1 MNIPFTIEEL
11 ISFQDKGT
19 LESHLLSNGLLPMKV
34 LEYVLEDTTLLERIS
49 ELEYQLDKLEE
60 EYEN

>member
-19 LESHLLSNGLLPMKV
+19 LESHLFSNGLLPMKV
-34 LEYVLEDTTLLERIS
+34 LEYVLEDITLLERIS
-49 ELEYQLDKLEE
+49 ELEHQLDKLEE
-60 EYEN
+60 